1 MSGMVRGGDDDQSVQ
16 SGDGDQPEYGSM
28 GRDEGDDEL
37 YNDQSKVG
45 QDQLHG
51 GGLVNKD

>member
-1 MSGMVRGGDDDQSVQ
+1 MVRGGNDDQLVQ
-16 SGDGDQPEYGSM
+16 SKDGDQPEYGTM